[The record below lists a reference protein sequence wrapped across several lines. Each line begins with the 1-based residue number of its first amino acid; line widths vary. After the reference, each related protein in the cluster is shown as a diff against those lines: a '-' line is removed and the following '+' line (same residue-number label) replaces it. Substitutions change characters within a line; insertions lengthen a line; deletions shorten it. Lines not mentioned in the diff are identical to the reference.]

1 MRLSDHFTLQELC
14 KSQTALRLGI
24 SNQPTKDHIE
34 SLRHLCETVLEPI
47 RLEYGP
53 FTPSSGYRSKELNQK
68 IGGSRRSQHSKGEAA
83 DIEVPGVSNK
93 ELAEFIFDSLNYDQL
108 ILEYWSEENDDPNN
122 GWVHV
127 STIRQACR
135 KQCLSYDGHTYQ
147 NLLL

>member
-1 MRLSDHFTLQELC
+1 MRLSDHFTLRELC

-34 SLRHLCETVLEPI
+34 SLRHLCVTVLEPI
-47 RLEYGP
+47 RVHYGP
-53 FTPSSGYRSKELNQK
+53 FTPSSGYRSKDLNQK

-93 ELAEFIFDSLNYDQL
+93 ELAKFIFDNLIYDQL
-108 ILEYWSEENDDPNN
+108 ILEYWSEENDDPNK

-127 STIRQACR
+127 STTRKNCR
-135 KQCLSYDGHTYQ
+135 KQCLSFDGDTYQ

>member
-1 MRLSDHFTLQELC
+1 MRLSDHFTLRELC

-34 SLRHLCETVLEPI
+34 NLRHLCETVLEPI

-53 FTPSSGYRSKELNQK
+53 LTPSSGYRSKELNQK

-83 DIEVPGVSNK
+83 DIEVPGVSNR
-93 ELAEFIFDSLNYDQL
+93 ELAEFIFNNLNYDQL
-108 ILEYWSEENDDPNN
+108 ILEYWSEEDDDPNN

-127 STIRQACR
+127 STTRTSCR
-135 KQCLSYDGHTYQ
+135 KQCLSFDGDTYQ
-147 NLLL
+147 KLLL